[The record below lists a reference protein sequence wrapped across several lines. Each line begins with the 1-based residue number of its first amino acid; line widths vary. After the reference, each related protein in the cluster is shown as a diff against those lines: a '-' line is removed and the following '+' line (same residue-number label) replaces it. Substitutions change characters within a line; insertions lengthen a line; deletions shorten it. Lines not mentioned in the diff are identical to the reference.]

1 MLSKVKGLGIIG
13 LTAFEIE
20 VETDIGSGLPKFD
33 IVGLPDAAV
42 KESRERVRSAIKNS
56 GKRFP
61 AGVVTVNLAPAD
73 IKKEGAYL
81 DLPIALGI
89 VKASSDIIKNDI
101 SDYLFIGELS
111 LDGKIRAVNGIMPL
125 IISASAA
132 GNKKFIIPYDNAEE
146 AKYIEGTEVYACKS
160 LNEVIGHLSGLAPIG

>member
-73 IKKEGAYL
+73 IKKRVL
-81 DLPIALGI
+81 
-89 VKASSDIIKNDI
+89 I
-101 SDYLFIGELS
+101 SIC
-111 LDGKIRAVNGIMPL
+111 PL
-125 IISASAA
+125 RW
-132 GNKKFIIPYDNAEE
+132 
-146 AKYIEGTEVYACKS
+146 V
-160 LNEVIGHLSGLAPIG
+160 